1 MENINIGVL
10 DYCILAVYVC
20 MMLGVGFYF
29 KASAKMADYAVADKK
44 LGLSVLIGTFL
55 ATGIGGGVLTGSTG
69 NGYAAGIMELPKLIA
84 LFGINIFLGLFM
96 AGKMRKIG
104 GFTAPQML
112 GKVYGKN
119 CQDIGG
125 VFCIIFQMG
134 SGIAAQYVALGT
146 CFNVLL
152 GIDARI
158 GMAIGAVIIII
169 ITYSSGMWGVAIT
182 DYIQF
187 VFLGLGVLVATAVCF
202 ASAGGWQGIVSA
214 APESYFEIDPVSS
227 IISWRLGGRRSGR
240 DMMPSWSIASVI

>member
-112 GKVYGKN
+112 GKRLTQTLCKPAVWCRIEAAHRRITIWPERIAPRKKMRVGKR
-119 CQDIGG
+119 
-125 VFCIIFQMG
+125 
-134 SGIAAQYVALGT
+134 S
-146 CFNVLL
+146 
-152 GIDARI
+152 
-158 GMAIGAVIIII
+158 
-169 ITYSSGMWGVAIT
+169 
-182 DYIQF
+182 
-187 VFLGLGVLVATAVCF
+187 
-202 ASAGGWQGIVSA
+202 VSCC
-214 APESYFEIDPVSS
+214 
-227 IISWRLGGRRSGR
+227 R
-240 DMMPSWSIASVI
+240 

>member
-96 AGKMRKIG
+96 VGKMRKIG

-119 CQDIGG
+119 CQ
-125 VFCIIFQMG
+125 
-134 SGIAAQYVALGT
+134 ATLT
-146 CFNVLL
+146 CF
-152 GIDARI
+152 
-158 GMAIGAVIIII
+158 
-169 ITYSSGMWGVAIT
+169 
-182 DYIQF
+182 
-187 VFLGLGVLVATAVCF
+187 
-202 ASAGGWQGIVSA
+202 
-214 APESYFEIDPVSS
+214 PP
-227 IISWRLGGRRSGR
+227 GRRR
-240 DMMPSWSIASVI
+240 WRTNWTWSERGLKSCLQRTLTTTTDGEAKP

>member
-55 ATGIGGGVLTGSTG
+55 ATGIDGGVLTGSTG

-119 CQDIGG
+119 CQASADHGHA
-125 VFCIIFQMG
+125 
-134 SGIAAQYVALGT
+134 SASHELLHALGL
-146 CFNVLL
+146 C
-152 GIDARI
+152 ARVVVAVTFQQVDDTPHAETGAQSDNEGLKNGDIVI
-158 GMAIGAVIIII
+158 GNP
-169 ITYSSGMWGVAIT
+169 
-182 DYIQF
+182 
-187 VFLGLGVLVATAVCF
+187 LK
-202 ASAGGWQGIVSA
+202 
-214 APESYFEIDPVSS
+214 
-227 IISWRLGGRRSGR
+227 
-240 DMMPSWSIASVI
+240 